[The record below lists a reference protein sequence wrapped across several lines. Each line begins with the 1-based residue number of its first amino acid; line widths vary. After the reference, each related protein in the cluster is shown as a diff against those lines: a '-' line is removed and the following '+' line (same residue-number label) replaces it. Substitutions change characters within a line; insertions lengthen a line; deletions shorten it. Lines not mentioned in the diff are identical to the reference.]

1 MEKLSKEL
9 SYQLLAWGIIDHD
22 DIPIYQYGILN
33 GMIIIIN
40 LLTAVVIGFFTGSIV
55 EILVFLAAFISLRS
69 FTGGVHLDSKLLC
82 YIGSSL
88 ILLIP
93 AYMDELGMI
102 ISDSIGGLANPVGWL
117 LLVIAIVTILCL
129 MPMDSKKR
137 KLDRAE
143 KRRFR
148 FVGLSILG
156 MQLLIMVI
164 LSVMDL
170 YHYCYII
177 GVSIIIVAVLIIIG
191 KKVFR

>member
-1 MEKLSKEL
+1 
-9 SYQLLAWGIIDHD
+9 
-22 DIPIYQYGILN
+22 
-33 GMIIIIN
+33 
-40 LLTAVVIGFFTGSIV
+40 
-55 EILVFLAAFISLRS
+55 
-69 FTGGVHLDSKLLC
+69 
-82 YIGSSL
+82 
-88 ILLIP
+88 
-93 AYMDELGMI
+93 
-102 ISDSIGGLANPVGWL
+102 VGWL

-170 YHYCYII
+170 YHFCYII
-177 GVSIIIVAVLIIIG
+177 GVSIIIVAVLMIIG